1 MKRFCLLIVCCIAAL
16 LSGWSTQALFTLHA
30 QDQREEITR
39 LINLPPWLIKL
50 SCLEFQGLSA
60 DYLMLKTMVLHGDR
74 LIRQV
79 EITRED
85 WEITFR
91 AVDQIV
97 NLDQRFWDPYVLVTM
112 TIPWEKEMVDR
123 ANALLL
129 KAAEAR
135 VNDYRPYFY
144 LWFNHYQIL
153 RDPTKAGGY
162 LRLAAQK
169 PGAPHYLT
177 TLAARMSLYGG
188 NTWEGVRFL
197 EQMIVNTS
205 NPALKKEWGVRLESL
220 KRIALLEDKVAEYL
234 KLFGKRPEHL
244 QDLISEGLLAE
255 LPADPYGGIFFIT
268 KDGHVYTTSK
278 LVRAKKTSDN

>member
-1 MKRFCLLIVCCIAAL
+1 M
-16 LSGWSTQALFTLHA
+16 LFALHA
-30 QDQREEITR
+30 DEQREEITR
-39 LINLPPWLIKL
+39 LVNLPPWLIKL
-50 SCLEFQGLSA
+50 SSLEFHGLAA

-79 EITRED
+79 EITQED
-85 WEITFR
+85 WEITFL

-112 TIPWEKEMVDR
+112 TIPWEKAMVDR

-135 VNDYRPYFY
+135 VQDYRPYFY

-153 RDPTKAGGY
+153 RDPASAGKY
-162 LRLAAQK
+162 LRLASQK
-169 PGAPHYLT
+169 PGAPPYLT
-177 TLAARMSLYGG
+177 TLAARMSLYSG

-205 NPALKKEWGVRLESL
+205 NPVLKKEWGVRLESL

-234 KLFGKRPEHL
+234 KLFGKRPEDL
-244 QDLISEGLLAE
+244 QELIGKGLLAE
-255 LPADPYGGIFFIT
+255 IPSDPYGGTFFVT
-268 KDGHVYTTSK
+268 RDGHVYTTSK
-278 LVRAKKTSDN
+278 LVMSKKKPDIPSRP